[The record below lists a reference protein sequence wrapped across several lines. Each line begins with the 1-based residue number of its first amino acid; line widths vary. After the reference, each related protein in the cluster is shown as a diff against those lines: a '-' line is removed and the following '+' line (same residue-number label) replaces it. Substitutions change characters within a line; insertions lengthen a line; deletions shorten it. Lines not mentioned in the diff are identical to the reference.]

1 MLRFIEFVKPFMVLI
16 PEVSSPDRRIPLREK
31 VLWTAV
37 ALIVF
42 LICSQIPLYGIGKPV
57 GSDPYYWMRAILA
70 SNRGSLMELG
80 IAPLV
85 TSSTALQLLSGT
97 HLINYDQNKREDR
110 ELYRMTQKFM
120 TFALTLVQAFLY
132 VVSGSYGSMEE
143 LGLYRALAIVA
154 QLFIGGVV
162 VVLLDD
168 MMTKGYGIGSGTNLF
183 MAATTCERVISSAI
197 SPLSV
202 QTSRGA
208 EYEGSVLNLLHTL
221 FTQPSKLHYAFFRS
235 DASNL
240 TSLFST
246 VVVGFLVL
254 YLQGY
259 RIEIP
264 VKYQKVRS
272 MQTSYPIKLFY
283 TGNMPVILLSALVAN
298 ILFVSQVLYGA
309 MKSNFLVHLIGQW
322 QSVSADSRAAIPVG
336 GLAYWI
342 SPPGSILHFFS
353 DPFHVV
359 FYAAFTLIGCTLF
372 ARTWIEITNSGSRE
386 VAKNLRDN
394 NLTMRG
400 YRDTTVVAVLDRYIP
415 TTAALGGFAIGALT
429 LLADGLGCIGSGSG
443 LILAVT
449 SMFQYFEMIVREAS
463 QYGF

>member
-1 MLRFIEFVKPFMVLI
+1 MLLI
-16 PEVSSPDRRIPLREK
+16 PEVGYPDRRIPLREK

-37 ALIVF
+37 ALLVF
-42 LICSQIPLYGIGKPV
+42 LICSQIPLYGIGRPV

-85 TSSTALQLLSGT
+85 TSSTALQLLSGAR
-97 HLINYDQNKREDR
+97 LINYDASKREDR
-110 ELYRMTQKFM
+110 ELYNMTQKFM
-120 TFALTLVQAFLY
+120 TFILTLVQAFLY
-132 VVSGSYGSMEE
+132 VVSGAYGTLED
-143 LGLYRALAIVA
+143 LGLYKGLAIVA
-154 QLFIGGVV
+154 QLFVGGVI
-162 VVLLDD
+162 VVLLDE
-168 MMTKGYGIGSGTNLF
+168 MMTKGYGVGNGTNLF
-183 MAATTCERVISSAI
+183 MAASTCERVVMGAI

-202 QTSRGA
+202 ETSRGS
-208 EYEGSVLNLLHTL
+208 EYEGSLLNLFHTM

-246 VVVGFLVL
+246 VIVGFIVL
-254 YLQGY
+254 YFQGY
-259 RIEIP
+259 RIDIP

-283 TGNMPVILLSALVAN
+283 TGNMPVILLSALAAN
-298 ILFVSQVLYGA
+298 VLFVSQVLYGA
-309 MKSNFLVHLIGQW
+309 LKSNFLVNLIGQW
-322 QSVSADSRAAIPVG
+322 QSISNDPRSAVPVG

-359 FYAAFTLIGCTLF
+359 FYAAFTLIGCTMF
-372 ARTWIEITNSGSRE
+372 ARGWIEITNSGSRE
-386 VAKNLRDN
+386 VAKNLKDN

-415 TTAALGGFAIGALT
+415 TTAALGGFAVGALT

-449 SMFQYFEMIVREAS
+449 IMYQYFELVVREAS

>member
-1 MLRFIEFVKPFMVLI
+1 MFRFIEFVKPFMLLI
-16 PEVSSPDRRIPLREK
+16 PEVGYPDRRIPLREK

-37 ALIVF
+37 ALLVF
-42 LICSQIPLYGIGKPV
+42 LICSQIPLYGIGRPV

-85 TSSTALQLLSGT
+85 TSSTALQLLSGAR
-97 HLINYDQNKREDR
+97 LINYDASKREDR
-110 ELYRMTQKFM
+110 ELYNMTQKFM
-120 TFALTLVQAFLY
+120 TFILTLVQAFLY
-132 VVSGSYGSMEE
+132 VVSGAYGTLED
-143 LGLYRALAIVA
+143 LGLYKGLAIVA
-154 QLFIGGVV
+154 QLFVGGVI
-162 VVLLDD
+162 VVLLDE
-168 MMTKGYGIGSGTNLF
+168 MMTKGYGVGNGTNLF
-183 MAATTCERVISSAI
+183 MAASTCERVVMGAI

-202 QTSRGA
+202 ETSRGS
-208 EYEGSVLNLLHTL
+208 EYEGSLLNLFHTM

-246 VVVGFLVL
+246 VIVGFIVL
-254 YLQGY
+254 YFQGY
-259 RIEIP
+259 RIDIP

-283 TGNMPVILLSALVAN
+283 TGNMPVILLSALAAN
-298 ILFVSQVLYGA
+298 VLFVSQVLYGA
-309 MKSNFLVHLIGQW
+309 LKSNFLVNLIGQW
-322 QSVSADSRAAIPVG
+322 QSISNDPRSAVPVG

-359 FYAAFTLIGCTLF
+359 FYAAFTLIGCTMF
-372 ARTWIEITNSGSRE
+372 ARGWIEITNSGSRE
-386 VAKNLRDN
+386 VAKNLKDN

-415 TTAALGGFAIGALT
+415 TTAALGGFAVGALT

-449 SMFQYFEMIVREAS
+449 IMYQYFELVVREAS